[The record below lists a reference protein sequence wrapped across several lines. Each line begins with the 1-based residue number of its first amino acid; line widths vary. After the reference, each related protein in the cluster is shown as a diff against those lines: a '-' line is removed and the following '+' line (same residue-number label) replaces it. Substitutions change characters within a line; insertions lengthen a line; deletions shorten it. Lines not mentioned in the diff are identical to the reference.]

1 MKDLLKSLGLLGM
14 ITIMSIASIQA
25 NASNDRKLWK
35 NAEEALTLGEYES
48 ALTNYK
54 MIYENNKENY
64 NMAFKI
70 GFCYLHTEK
79 VNNIEFA
86 INYLSEAQP
95 HIDKNYKDK
104 FKEKAAPPET
114 EYYLGVAHR
123 LKSDYSKAI
132 DYFKAYKAYDKRNLK
147 TLTDDLIN
155 KEIQSCEFS
164 QSNPPQKYK
173 VEIYNFDVNIPDGQ
187 YLRCPVI
194 SGNDSVFV
202 YTLGTQNIFPP
213 DINTDRDL
221 YYLPV
226 DDIYYSTWENDK
238 WSEPRNISK
247 DLNLE
252 GFTMPTSLSYD
263 GKTLLLVHDDNDNGN
278 IYISTFENGSWT
290 NAEKLNKNINSRK
303 WESHATI
310 AKTNDKLYFTSA
322 KKGGKGDLDLYVSE
336 LTEEGGWGVP
346 MTIGDNLNTEFHEE
360 TPFLI
365 DGGNQLYFASEGH
378 GNMGGFDMFVSVFD
392 SIENEWAKPKNLGF
406 PYNTVGNDLAY
417 IVTFQDKFIY
427 CPQNSNK
434 RRDGIDASDCF
445 SLHMPYEDKLISLKG
460 QIYIPELNNDIP
472 KDLVIAAIDNETGDT
487 VQFVEPSEDG
497 SFIIEDLTVGEVTL
511 VAMSSESIE
520 NQTIEV
526 VVPKDFSDIEYPLD
540 IYLNASK
547 LALRPDE
554 PTEAEVALV
563 IKHVLFDFDKYNIK
577 TEYQQNLNSLAD
589 FMKEHEDFKIEI
601 QGHTDHFGTSSY
613 NQWLGR
619 MRAQSIK
626 SYLTQKGVKAENLAI
641 VTFGEEKPI
650 AKELKTDESRRFNR
664 RGMIT
669 VKSDIETVRV
679 EVEEVPVPDQ
689 YKL

>member
-1 MKDLLKSLGLLGM
+1 MKVLLKLVGIIVLFGV
-14 ITIMSIASIQA
+14 MSTQTF
-25 NASNDRKLWK
+25 ASNDRKLWK
-35 NAEEALTLGEYES
+35 EAEKSLALGEYEAAIS
-48 ALTNYK
+48 NYK

-64 NMAFKI
+64 NMAFKV

-79 VNNIEFA
+79 VNDIELA
-86 INYLSEAQP
+86 IDYLSEAQP

-104 FKEKAAPPET
+104 FQEKAAPPET

-123 LKSDYSKAI
+123 LKADYSKAI
-132 DYFKAYKAYDKRNLK
+132 DHFKAYKSYDKRNLK
-147 TLTDDLIN
+147 TLTDELID

-164 QSNPPQKYK
+164 QSNPPEKYQ
-173 VEIYNFDVNIPDGQ
+173 VEIYNFDVEIPEGQ

-202 YTLGTQNIFPP
+202 YTLGTQNVYPP
-213 DINTDRDL
+213 DVNTDREL

-226 DDIYYSTWENDK
+226 DDIFYSTWENNQ
-238 WSEPRNISK
+238 WSKPKKISD
-247 DLNLE
+247 DLNLQ
-252 GFTMPTSLSYD
+252 GFTMPTSLSFD

-278 IYISTFENGSWT
+278 IYISNFENGKWS
-290 NAEKLNKNINSRK
+290 NAKKLNKNINSRK

-322 KKGGKGDLDLYVSE
+322 RKGGKGDLDMYVSE
-336 LTEEGGWGVP
+336 LTEEGDWGEAKT
-346 MTIGDNLNTEFHEE
+346 MDGDLNTEFHEE

-392 SIENEWAKPKNLGF
+392 SIENNWAKPKNLGF

-417 IVTFQDKFIY
+417 IVTFQDRFIY

-434 RRDGIDASDCF
+434 RRDGVGGSDCF
-445 SLHMPYEDKLISLKG
+445 SLYMPYEDKLVSLRG
-460 QIYIPELNNDIP
+460 QIYIPELNNEIP
-472 KDLVIAAIDNETGDT
+472 EDLIIAAIDKETGDT
-487 VQFVEPSEDG
+487 VQIVEPSEDG

-511 VAMSSESIE
+511 VAMSSENIK

-526 VVPKDFSDIEYPLD
+526 VVPADFSEIEYPLD
-540 IYLNASK
+540 IYLNASE
-547 LALRPDE
+547 LALRTDE
-554 PTEAEVALV
+554 TTETEVALV

-577 TEYQQNLNSLAD
+577 SEYEQNLNMLAD
-589 FMKEHEDFKIEI
+589 FMKEHEEFKIEI
-601 QGHTDHFGTSSY
+601 NGHTDHYGTSKY

-619 MRAQSIK
+619 MRAQSLK
-626 SYLTQKGVKAENLAI
+626 SYLTQKGVNAENLSI
-641 VTFGEEKPI
+641 VSFGEEKPI
-650 AKELKTDESRRFNR
+650 AKELDTDEARRYNR
-664 RGMIT
+664 RAMIS
-669 VKSDIETVRV
+669 VKSDIEEVKV